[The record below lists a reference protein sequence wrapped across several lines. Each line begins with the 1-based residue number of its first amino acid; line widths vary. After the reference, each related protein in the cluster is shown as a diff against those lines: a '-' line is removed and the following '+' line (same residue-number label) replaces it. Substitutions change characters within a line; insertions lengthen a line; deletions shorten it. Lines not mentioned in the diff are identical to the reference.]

1 MLLLFI
7 FQLEIGNDFP
17 SLRLSALSKAAQ
29 ISPHIKSTT
38 LGPNSEYFYDEEDE
52 IDKPVTVI
60 VKEPKKISK
69 QVPES
74 DKGRVRSSPTTK
86 LDIDDIQ
93 RKLLRQNE
101 EKIMYAE
108 IREKLNERRLREVET
123 YKIIRRNLQNAKA
136 EKDQKIKE
144 KMEKLDLQISEALRV
159 QEQKDKEYLEERSQ
173 QLQER
178 KNHLQHIQ
186 KEMKM
191 KEDLAREQRE
201 LHSTFV
207 RFQEAFN
214 NSIKSFVETIQSM
227 SPALKAII
235 EQKKVS
241 VNKLI
246 IEFKAVSTQADF
258 NWNDM
263 ESVEGLC
270 QDLENINEEMVK
282 AKEANE
288 KEVMKQKEAAENQ
301 PQVIQQQQVPQQV
314 QQQQISQPPPPP
326 PTTQENQQPK
336 AQAASNLSYSQQ
348 CHVENF
354 KKYENLKLLLESYT
368 NATTNLAADP
378 NLEKLR
384 FNLKQVISKS
394 INVIKDDRT
403 IFQESYDKLYLLL
416 AGEEF
421 RTERGR
427 VSTRDHPEASL
438 YCKMR
443 LAEKILV
450 SFG

>member
-1 MLLLFI
+1 M
-7 FQLEIGNDFP
+7 Q
-17 SLRLSALSKAAQ
+17 
-29 ISPHIKSTT
+29 
-38 LGPNSEYFYDEEDE
+38 
-52 IDKPVTVI
+52 
-60 VKEPKKISK
+60 EPKKIIKRLS
-69 QVPES
+69 ES
-74 DKGRVRSSPTTK
+74 EKIKVVSSPTTK

-93 RKLLRQNE
+93 HKLLRQNE

-108 IREKLNERRLREVET
+108 IRKQLNERRLREVEA
-123 YKIIRRNLQNAKA
+123 YKIIRKNLQNAQA
-136 EKDQKIKE
+136 EKEKKIKQ

-288 KEVMKQKEAAENQ
+288 KEVMKQKEVAVNQ
-301 PQVIQQQQVPQQV
+301 PQVIQQQQVPQQA

-336 AQAASNLSYSQQ
+336 APTTSNLTYSQQ

-354 KKYENLKLLLESYT
+354 KKYEKLKLLLDNYT
-368 NATTNLAADP
+368 AATTELAADP

-427 VSTRDHPEASL
+427 VSTRDHPQANL

-450 SFG
+450 RMIKFYVM

>member
-1 MLLLFI
+1 M
-7 FQLEIGNDFP
+7 
-17 SLRLSALSKAAQ
+17 
-29 ISPHIKSTT
+29 
-38 LGPNSEYFYDEEDE
+38 EDE
-52 IDKPVTVI
+52 KPVSLV
-60 VKEPKKISK
+60 VQVSKKISK
-69 QVPES
+69 KES
-74 DKGRVRSSPTTK
+74 ESEKPRVRSSPTTK

-101 EKIMYAE
+101 EKIMNAD
-108 IREKLNERRLREVET
+108 IRKKLDERRLREIET
-123 YKIIRRNLQNAKA
+123 YKNIRRNLQNARA
-136 EKDQKIKE
+136 ESELKIKQ
-144 KMEKLDLQISEALRV
+144 KMEKLDLQIFEALRV

-214 NSIKSFVETIQSM
+214 NSIKLFVETIQSM
-227 SPALKAII
+227 SPALKSII
-235 EQKKVS
+235 EIKKVS

-263 ESVEGLC
+263 EVVEGLC
-270 QDLENINEEMVK
+270 QDLENINEAMIK
-282 AKEANE
+282 AKEENE
-288 KEVMKQKEAAENQ
+288 KEVLKQKEAAENQ
-301 PQVIQQQQVPQQV
+301 TQVIHQQEVPQQA
-314 QQQQISQPPPPP
+314 QQQQISHPPPQS
-326 PTTQENQQPK
+326 TTNQENQQPR
-336 AQAASNLSYSQQ
+336 AQTTANLSYSQQ

-354 KKYENLKLLLESYT
+354 KKYEKLKLLLDNYT
-368 NATTNLAADP
+368 AATTELAADP

-403 IFQESYDKLYLLL
+403 IFQDSYDKLYLLL

-427 VSTRDHPEASL
+427 VSTRDHPQANL

-450 SFG
+450 SLMKFYSM

>member
-1 MLLLFI
+1 MVVEVSKKI
-7 FQLEIGNDFP
+7 RKLE
-17 SLRLSALSKAAQ
+17 S
-29 ISPHIKSTT
+29 
-38 LGPNSEYFYDEEDE
+38 NSEKY
-52 IDKPVTVI
+52 K
-60 VKEPKKISK
+60 
-69 QVPES
+69 
-74 DKGRVRSSPTTK
+74 VRSSPNTS
-86 LDIDDIQ
+86 LDIDDFQ
-93 RKLLRQNE
+93 RKLLRQN
-101 EKIMYAE
+101 K
-108 IREKLNERRLREVET
+108 EKLMNEDIKRQLDERRLREIET
-123 YKIIRRNLQNAKA
+123 YKNIRRNLQIARA
-136 EKDQKIKE
+136 ASELKIKQ

-159 QEQKDKEYLEERSQ
+159 QEQKDKEYLEERNQ

-201 LHSTFV
+201 LHTSFV

-214 NSIKSFVETIQSM
+214 NSIKLFVETIQSM
-227 SPALKAII
+227 SPGLKGII

-263 ESVEGLC
+263 ELVEGLC
-270 QDLENINEEMVK
+270 QDLENINAEMIK

-288 KEVMKQKEAAENQ
+288 KEAIKQREAVENQ
-301 PQVIQQQQVPQQV
+301 PQVEHRQDVSTQA
-314 QQQQISQPPPPP
+314 QQQISQPPTQQ
-326 PTTQENQQPK
+326 TTNHENQQLK
-336 AQAASNLSYSQQ
+336 AQPPSNLSYSQQ

-354 KKYENLKLLLESYT
+354 KKYEKLRLLLDNYT
-368 NATTNLAADP
+368 AATNELAVDP

-427 VSTRDHPEASL
+427 VSTRDHVQANL

-450 SFG
+450 S

>member
-1 MLLLFI
+1 M
-7 FQLEIGNDFP
+7 QLEIANDFP

-29 ISPHIKSTT
+29 ISPHISSTT
-38 LGPNSEYFYDEEDE
+38 LGPNSEYYFDEQNE
-52 IDKPVTVI
+52 IKKSVEVI
-60 VKEPKKISK
+60 VHVSKKISK
-69 QVPES
+69 QEPEYE
-74 DKGRVRSSPTTK
+74 KIRVRSSPTTK
-86 LDIDDIQ
+86 LDIDEIQ

-101 EKIMYAE
+101 EKSMYAD
-108 IREKLNERRLREVET
+108 IRKKLDERRLREIEN
-123 YKIIRRNLQNAKA
+123 YKHIRRNRQVARA
-136 EKDQKIKE
+136 ESELKIKQ
-144 KMEKLDLQISEALRV
+144 KMENLDLQISEALRV

-201 LHSTFV
+201 LHTTFV
-207 RFQEAFN
+207 RFQETFN
-214 NSIKSFVETIQSM
+214 NSIKSFVETIQRM
-227 SPALKAII
+227 SPALKSII

-263 ESVEGLC
+263 EVVEGLC
-270 QDLENINEEMVK
+270 QDLENINEEMIK

-288 KEVMKQKEAAENQ
+288 KEVMKQKEATESQ
-301 PQVIQQQQVPQQV
+301 PQVIHQQEVPQQP
-314 QQQQISQPPPPP
+314 QQQ
-326 PTTQENQQPK
+326 TTQPSTNQEIQQATAQPT
-336 AQAASNLSYSQQ
+336 SNLSYSQQ

-354 KKYENLKLLLESYT
+354 KKYEKLKLLLENYT
-368 NATTNLAADP
+368 AATTELAADP

-427 VSTRDHPEASL
+427 VSTRDHPQANL

-450 SFG
+450 S

>member
-1 MLLLFI
+1 M
-7 FQLEIGNDFP
+7 QLEIANDFP
-17 SLRLSALSKAAQ
+17 LLRLSALSKAAQ
-29 ISPHIKSTT
+29 ISPHISSTT
-38 LGPNSEYFYDEEDE
+38 LGPNSEYYFDEENE
-52 IDKPVTVI
+52 SKKPVSVI
-60 VKEPKKISK
+60 VQVSKKISK
-69 QVPES
+69 QEPES
-74 DKGRVRSSPTTK
+74 EKYRVRASVTTK
-86 LDIDDIQ
+86 LNIDEIQ

-101 EKIMYAE
+101 EKAMHAD
-108 IREKLNERRLREVET
+108 IRKKLDERRVREIET
-123 YKIIRRNLQNAKA
+123 YKNIRRNLQNARA
-136 EKDQKIKE
+136 ESELKIKQ
-144 KMEKLDLQISEALRV
+144 KMENLDLQISEALRV

-186 KEMKM
+186 KEIKM

-201 LHSTFV
+201 LHTTFV
-207 RFQEAFN
+207 RFQETFN

-227 SPALKAII
+227 SPALKSII

-263 ESVEGLC
+263 EVVEGLC
-270 QDLENINEEMVK
+270 QDLENINEEMIK
-282 AKEANE
+282 AKEASE
-288 KEVMKQKEAAENQ
+288 KEVMKQKEATENQ
-301 PQVIQQQQVPQQV
+301 PQVIHQQEVPQQP
-314 QQQQISQPPPPP
+314 QQQTSQPTPQPS
-326 PTTQENQQPK
+326 TIQKNQQAT
-336 AQAASNLSYSQQ
+336 AQPTSNLSYSQQ

-354 KKYENLKLLLESYT
+354 KKYEKLKLLLENYT
-368 NATTNLAADP
+368 AATTELAADP

-427 VSTRDHPEASL
+427 VSTRDHPQANL

-450 SFG
+450 SLN